1 MKVTLSQIKSWFKK
15 GMYPTES
22 QFANTFDSFWHKDD
36 TLPLSAIQNLM
47 QILNDKASVSTLDS
61 KADLNHEHEG
71 YLRLQ
76 DIVGKQ
82 DKEDASLN
90 TNSRTIVGAINEL
103 HSLLGLSI
111 RRSYTLDFGTAGEMV
126 QDVAMLGAGT
136 ITRVITRN
144 VSRLFVTNAANVR
157 QEVSLT
163 DTPSIGVSDGDI
175 LTWEIER
182 TTDDELACVGVL
194 FELSSTN

>member
-1 MKVTLSQIKSWFKK
+1 MDKPTLKSWFQRGKK
-15 GMYPTES
+15 PTAA
-22 QFANTFDSFWHKDD
+22 QFAALIDSFFHKDD
-36 TLPLSAIQNLM
+36 KIPQSSVNGLSAALAAKAPASHTHTLSDISDLSVFEQDISNQLS
-47 QILNDKASVSTLDS
+47 NKASKDHRHTFADVDGLDE
-61 KADLNHEHEG
+61 ALNKRPH
-71 YLRLQ
+71 
-76 DIVGKQ
+76 
-82 DKEDASLN
+82 A
-90 TNSRTIVGAINEL
+90 
-103 HSLLGLSI
+103 
-111 RRSYTLDFGTAGEMV
+111 YTLDFGTAGEMV

>member
-1 MKVTLSQIKSWFKK
+1 MKVSLDTIKSWFKK
-15 GMYPTES
+15 GLYPTES
-22 QFANTFDSFWHKDD
+22 QFASTFDSFWHKDD
-36 TLPLSAIQNLM
+36 AIPMASVQNLI
-47 QILNDKASVSTLDS
+47 QTLNNKASAFHKHEMSDITDIATFEASVNDRIAGKAEADHTHSFADVDGLDE
-61 KADLNHEHEG
+61 ALNQRPH
-71 YLRLQ
+71 
-76 DIVGKQ
+76 
-82 DKEDASLN
+82 A
-90 TNSRTIVGAINEL
+90 
-103 HSLLGLSI
+103 
-111 RRSYTLDFGTAGEMV
+111 YTLDFGTAGEMV

-144 VSRLFVTNAANVR
+144 VLRLFVTNAANVR

-163 DTPSIGVSDGDI
+163 DTPSISVSDGDI

>member
-1 MKVTLSQIKSWFKK
+1 MKVSLDTMKSWFKK
-15 GMYPTES
+15 GLYPTES
-22 QFANTFDSFWHKDD
+22 QFASVFDSFWHKDD
-36 TLPLSAIQNLM
+36 AIPMASVQNLL
-47 QILNDKASVSTLDS
+47 QTLNNKASAFHRHELSDIS
-61 KADLNHEHEG
+61 DLSVFE
-71 YLRLQ
+71 Q
-76 DIVGKQ
+76 DISKQ
-82 DKEDASLN
+82 LSNKASKDHRHTFADVDGLDEALN
-90 TNSRTIVGAINEL
+90 KRPHA
-103 HSLLGLSI
+103 
-111 RRSYTLDFGTAGEMV
+111 YTLDFGTAGEMV

-163 DTPSIGVSDGDI
+163 DTPSISVSDGDI

>member
-1 MKVTLSQIKSWFKK
+1 M
-15 GMYPTES
+15 
-22 QFANTFDSFWHKDD
+22 
-36 TLPLSAIQNLM
+36 PLSAIQNLA
-47 QILNDKASVSTLDS
+47 QVLNDKASVSILDS

-136 ITRVITRN
+136 IVKLITRN
-144 VSRLFVTNAANVR
+144 VARLFVTNSSNVR
-157 QEVSLT
+157 TEITNLNEPAITVE
-163 DTPSIGVSDGDI
+163 DGDV
-175 LTWEIER
+175 LTWEIQR
-182 TTDDELACVGVL
+182 TKDDELACIGVKFQL
-194 FELSSTN
+194 NINE

>member
-1 MKVTLSQIKSWFKK
+1 MKVSLDTMKSWFKK
-15 GMYPTES
+15 GLYPTES
-22 QFANTFDSFWHKDD
+22 QFASVFDSFWHKDD
-36 TLPLSAIQNLM
+36 AIPMASVQNLT
-47 QILNDKASVSTLDS
+47 QTLNNKASAYHKHEMSDITDIADFESSVNAKIAGKAEADHRHTFADVDGLDE
-61 KADLNHEHEG
+61 ALNKRPH
-71 YLRLQ
+71 
-76 DIVGKQ
+76 
-82 DKEDASLN
+82 A
-90 TNSRTIVGAINEL
+90 
-103 HSLLGLSI
+103 
-111 RRSYTLDFGTAGEMV
+111 YTLDFGTAGEMV

-157 QEVSLT
+157 QEVSLI

>member
-1 MKVTLSQIKSWFKK
+1 MDLLTIITWFQK
-15 GMYPTES
+15 GCKPTAK
-22 QFANTFDSFWHKDD
+22 QFEAVFRSFFHKDD
-36 TLPLSAIQNLM
+36 KIPQSSIDGLPAALAAKAPASHTHTLSDISDLSVFEQDISNQLSN
-47 QILNDKASVSTLDS
+47 KASKDHRHTFADVDGLDE
-61 KADLNHEHEG
+61 ALNKRPH
-71 YLRLQ
+71 
-76 DIVGKQ
+76 
-82 DKEDASLN
+82 A
-90 TNSRTIVGAINEL
+90 
-103 HSLLGLSI
+103 
-111 RRSYTLDFGTAGEMV
+111 YTLDFGTAGEMV

-144 VSRLFVTNAANVR
+144 VSRLVVTNAANVR

>member
-1 MKVTLSQIKSWFKK
+1 
-15 GMYPTES
+15 
-22 QFANTFDSFWHKDD
+22 
-36 TLPLSAIQNLM
+36 M

>member
-1 MKVTLSQIKSWFKK
+1 MDRTTLKSWFQRGKK
-15 GMYPTES
+15 PTAS
-22 QFANTFDSFWHKDD
+22 QFAALIDSFWHKDD
-36 TLPLSAIQNLM
+36 KIPQSSVNGLSAALAA
-47 QILNDKASVSTLDS
+47 KASTSHTHTLSDISDLSVFEQYISNQLSNKAS
-61 KADLNHEHEG
+61 KDHRHTFADVDGLDEALNKRPH
-71 YLRLQ
+71 
-76 DIVGKQ
+76 
-82 DKEDASLN
+82 A
-90 TNSRTIVGAINEL
+90 
-103 HSLLGLSI
+103 
-111 RRSYTLDFGTAGEMV
+111 YTLDFGTAGEMV

-144 VSRLFVTNAANVR
+144 VSRLFVTNSANVR

-163 DTPSIGVSDGDI
+163 DTPLISVSDGDI

>member
-1 MKVTLSQIKSWFKK
+1 MDLSTIITWFKK
-15 GMYPTES
+15 GCKPTAS
-22 QFANTFDSFWHKDD
+22 QFEAVFRSFFHKDEKI
-36 TLPLSAIQNLM
+36 PQSSVEGLSAALATKAPNKHTHQ
-47 QILNDKASVSTLDS
+47 LNDITDLSVFEQDISNQLSNKASKDHRHTFADVDGLDE
-61 KADLNHEHEG
+61 ALNQRPH
-71 YLRLQ
+71 
-76 DIVGKQ
+76 
-82 DKEDASLN
+82 A
-90 TNSRTIVGAINEL
+90 
-103 HSLLGLSI
+103 
-111 RRSYTLDFGTAGEMV
+111 YTLDFGTGGEMV

-144 VSRLFVTNAANVR
+144 VSRLFVTNSANVR

>member
-1 MKVTLSQIKSWFKK
+1 MSDITDIADFEARVNAKIAGKAEEDHRHTIADVDGLD
-15 GMYPTES
+15 E
-22 QFANTFDSFWHKDD
+22 A
-36 TLPLSAIQNLM
+36 
-47 QILNDKASVSTLDS
+47 LNKRPHA
-61 KADLNHEHEG
+61 
-71 YLRLQ
+71 
-76 DIVGKQ
+76 
-82 DKEDASLN
+82 
-90 TNSRTIVGAINEL
+90 
-103 HSLLGLSI
+103 
-111 RRSYTLDFGTAGEMV
+111 YTLDFGTAGEMV

-163 DTPSIGVSDGDI
+163 DTPSISVSDGDI

>member
-1 MKVTLSQIKSWFKK
+1 MDKPTLKSWFQRGKK
-15 GMYPTES
+15 PTAA
-22 QFANTFDSFWHKDD
+22 QFAALIDSFFHKDD
-36 TLPLSAIQNLM
+36 KIPQSSIDGLPAALAAKAPVSHTHTLSDISDLSVFEQAISNQLSN
-47 QILNDKASVSTLDS
+47 KASKDHRHTFADVDGLDE
-61 KADLNHEHEG
+61 ALNKRPH
-71 YLRLQ
+71 
-76 DIVGKQ
+76 
-82 DKEDASLN
+82 A
-90 TNSRTIVGAINEL
+90 
-103 HSLLGLSI
+103 
-111 RRSYTLDFGTAGEMV
+111 YTLDFGTAGEMV

-144 VSRLFVTNAANVR
+144 VSRLFVTNSANVR

>member
-1 MKVTLSQIKSWFKK
+1 MDKPTLKSWFQRGKK
-15 GMYPTES
+15 PTAA
-22 QFANTFDSFWHKDD
+22 QFAALIDSFFHKDD
-36 TLPLSAIQNLM
+36 KIPQSSIDGLPAALAAKAPASHTHTLSDISDLSVFEQAISNQLSN
-47 QILNDKASVSTLDS
+47 KASKDHRHTFADVDGLDE
-61 KADLNHEHEG
+61 ALNKRQH
-71 YLRLQ
+71 
-76 DIVGKQ
+76 
-82 DKEDASLN
+82 A
-90 TNSRTIVGAINEL
+90 
-103 HSLLGLSI
+103 
-111 RRSYTLDFGTAGEMV
+111 YTLDFGTAGEMV

-157 QEVSLT
+157 QEVGLT